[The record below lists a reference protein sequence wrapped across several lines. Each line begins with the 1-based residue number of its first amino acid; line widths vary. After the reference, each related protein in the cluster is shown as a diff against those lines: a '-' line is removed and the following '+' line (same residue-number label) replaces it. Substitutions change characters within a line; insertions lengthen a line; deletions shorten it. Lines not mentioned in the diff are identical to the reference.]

1 MSEEHPHVE
10 GVEHTLSSEPRP
22 RLVEFL
28 REHSTPLI
36 GGLMLLLCLSVASH
50 GFSKTGWSKAKEIT
64 DVLLNLLQMIALII
78 GGSWAYHKYARGRTF
93 SERLIPEISGRLIQ
107 LEGKLYLAVTIQLK
121 NVGQSVIGF
130 RPGASS
136 LDLFGYVDPTSTSIV
151 DVNNKPLA
159 QLPVLTERKLSIE
172 PNSILEETRFLFI
185 PDSVEIALRLT
196 LEIVSANDRDT
207 WYASSLVEKQTYDM
221 YHQQHHQTSGGDK

>member
-28 REHSTPLI
+28 REHSSPLI

-64 DVLLNLLQMIALII
+64 DVLLNLLQMLALIT
-78 GGSWAYHKYARGRTF
+78 GGSWAYHKYVRGRTF
-93 SERLIPEISGRLIQ
+93 HERLIPEVRGRLIH
-107 LEGKLYLAVTIQLK
+107 LDEKLYLMVTIQLK

-136 LDLFGYVDPTSTSIV
+136 LVLFGYVESTSTNIV
-151 DVNNKPLA
+151 DVNDRRLA
-159 QLPVLTERKLSIE
+159 QLPMLTARNLSIE
-172 PNSILEETRFLFI
+172 PSGILEETCLIFV
-185 PDSVEIALRLT
+185 PEAVEIALRLEI
-196 LEIVSANDRDT
+196 EIVSANDRGI
-207 WYASSLVEKQTYDM
+207 WYASSLVEQQAHDM
-221 YHQQHHQTSGGDK
+221 YHKQPLDLRR